1 MPIYAIWH
9 ILVSLTA
16 VITSLVFPSWA
27 LTKNAIQNVSRKANF
42 YIWSVSSEGS
52 GLSNEEKSSPSKDA
66 AIWQE

>member
-9 ILVSLTA
+9 ILVRDFYEKYVHSLTA

-42 YIWSVSSEGS
+42 YI
-52 GLSNEEKSSPSKDA
+52 
-66 AIWQE
+66 